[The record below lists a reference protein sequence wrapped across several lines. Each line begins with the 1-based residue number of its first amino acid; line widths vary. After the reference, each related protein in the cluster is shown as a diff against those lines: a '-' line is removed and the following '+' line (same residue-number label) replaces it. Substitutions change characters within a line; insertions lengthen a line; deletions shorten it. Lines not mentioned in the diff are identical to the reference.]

1 MMSSNGLNKVQ
12 ASARSLQKSE
22 SCLKALPDLFRVR
35 PIETH
40 FGFQNMDLPQ
50 EIWSHIFGFLTPN
63 VLQTNVSLVCKYWLE
78 IVRNDTKYLKLG
90 EHFLKKYFELE
101 TLKLDDEKLDSLM
114 TNYLMLWPNV
124 RFIQMDWVQGNDII
138 NLHHDIK
145 ISRNW

>member
-1 MMSSNGLNKVQ
+1 M
-12 ASARSLQKSE
+12 
-22 SCLKALPDLFRVR
+22 PDLFEVR
-35 PIETH
+35 PILTN
-40 FGFQNMDLPQ
+40 FSFQIMHLPQ
-50 EIWSHIFGFLTPN
+50 DVWSHIFRFLPQN
-63 VLQTNVSLVCKYWLE
+63 FLHTNVSFVCKYWLE
-78 IVRNDTKYLKLG
+78 IIRKDTKYLRLG

-101 TLKLDDEKLDSLM
+101 TLKLNDEKLDSLM